1 MARTKRPDSKRP
13 EPRETISPDADAWIR
28 QFVTLLEDHFIEA
41 SRNLPSG
48 PGTSELQL
56 RTARAILATYRE
68 SGMELESVVELL
80 GQAAAEETAGEIAW
94 SDELNQRR
102 FELIDKEIQGSLTLP
117 EWYELARLTGTLRKH
132 VDSEANL
139 PTEGAR
145 ALHAKLLQLTSL
157 GESE

>member
-41 SRNLPSG
+41 SRDLPSG
-48 PGTSELQL
+48 PGNSELQL

-139 PTEGAR
+139 PVEGAR